1 MKTQFFIFAFII
13 FLSGSLISCDTGDEN
28 DTENDTIIMTDTNSF
43 DEKSDTSAVSSDSV
57 SVNEIKKITIASKY
71 ICPLGDPEGNTDKAG
86 ICPVCEMELIENP
99 DYISKISK

>member
-1 MKTQFFIFAFII
+1 MKIEFFIFAFTI
-13 FLSGSLISCDTGDEN
+13 FLSGFLTSCDPGNEN
-28 DTENDTIIMTDTNSF
+28 DTENDTIIVTDTNSF
-43 DEKSDTSAVSSDSV
+43 DEKSDTSAVSTDSI

-71 ICPLGDPEGNTDKAG
+71 ICPLGDPEGNTDKPG